1 MIPLTVVAT
10 LKAKSGSEKKL
21 GDVLKTLV
29 APTRKEKGCINY
41 DMHQSSDDHGL
52 FVFHENW
59 ATRADWEAHMKMP
72 HLTAFAAIQ
81 PELAE
86 SWTLFAGEKVA

>member
-1 MIPLTVVAT
+1 
-10 LKAKSGSEKKL
+10 
-21 GDVLKTLV
+21 
-29 APTRKEKGCINY
+29 
-41 DMHQSSDDHGL
+41 
-52 FVFHENW
+52 
-59 ATRADWEAHMKMP
+59 MKMP